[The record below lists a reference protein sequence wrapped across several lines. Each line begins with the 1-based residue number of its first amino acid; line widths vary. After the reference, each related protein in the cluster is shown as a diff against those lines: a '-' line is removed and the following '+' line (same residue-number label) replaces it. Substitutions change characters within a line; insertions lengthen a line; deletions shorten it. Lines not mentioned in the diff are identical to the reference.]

1 LREIVFHIGRMVK
14 AMASAVPAEFTKG
27 FTDKWYALFF
37 VGRMCILADL
47 SLHRSGHGDWIDKN
61 LQLGLDAI
69 REVCNE
75 EREAE
80 LQANSPQLFAAMQT
94 SMEELKR
101 TLVSRGMAAPQR
113 RVS

>member
-1 LREIVFHIGRMVK
+1 MVK
-14 AMASAVPAEFTKG
+14 AMISAVPAEFTKG
-27 FTDKWYALFF
+27 FTDK
-37 VGRMCILADL
+37 
-47 SLHRSGHGDWIDKN
+47 
-61 LQLGLDAI
+61 
-69 REVCNE
+69 